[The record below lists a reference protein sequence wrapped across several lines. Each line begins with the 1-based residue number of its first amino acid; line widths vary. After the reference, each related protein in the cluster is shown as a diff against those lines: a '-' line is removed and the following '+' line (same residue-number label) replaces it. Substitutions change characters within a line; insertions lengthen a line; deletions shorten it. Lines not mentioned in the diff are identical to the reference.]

1 MVTVQGAA
9 QIPKAIKLAFASN
22 RFFFKCKNVVSL
34 VHQALSSL
42 LHRKYQTNC
51 EQRRRRGIN
60 LKASMHNEHIGFVS
74 LSINRN
80 EEDKVS
86 LYLTGSCIKNNHYIA
101 SFNCSASQ
109 FDICTQNIYYSLIS
123 KILVLCTSVLISVPP

>member
-22 RFFFKCKNVVSL
+22 RFFFKCKNAVSL
-34 VHQALSSL
+34 VHQVLCSL

-60 LKASMHNEHIGFVS
+60 LKASMHNEHIVGLF
-74 LSINRN
+74 LSQSTEMKKIR
-80 EEDKVS
+80 S

-109 FDICTQNIYYSLIS
+109 FDICTQNIYYSLTS
-123 KILVLCTSVLISVPP
+123 KILVLDTSVSISVPP